1 MKMKK
6 CNVIKKSFI
15 DTERWECEVEEEDNN
30 NILSSCNKNEEERE
44 YIFGNKIG

>member
-15 DTERWECEVEEEDNN
+15 DTERWECEVGKEDN

-44 YIFGNKIG
+44 YIFENKIG